1 MGSHDIF
8 GFVQFMSCE
17 DAMAAQKQMNGRM
30 VDGSYLKVSF
40 ANDRIALRSG
50 HEKVMPPPPRRMATP
65 SEPTLTLDELRRR
78 HRVRSVESRIGA
90 EREPSRSPAERET
103 DVPVDSV
110 SSMASPPPETSSDSL
125 FVLVVPVNFKS
136 DGKIRLDQLG
146 QQIGNAIAACLQQS

>member
-1 MGSHDIF
+1 VGNHDIF

-17 DAMAAQKQMNGRM
+17 DATAAQKQMNGRM

-50 HEKVMPPPPRRMATP
+50 HEKSMPPPRRMATP

-78 HRVRSVESRIGA
+78 HRVRSVESRVGA
-90 EREPSRSPAERET
+90 EREPSRSSVEREP
-103 DVPVDSV
+103 DVLVDSV

-136 DGKIRLDQLG
+136 DGKVRLDQLG